1 MKTSKSRAHHP
12 KVPLVYIVAGEASGD
27 LLGGRLIKALKALYN
42 NRIEFAGIGGESMMK
57 EGLSSLF
64 PMQELS
70 LMGLFE
76 IIPHLPNLIAR
87 LSHTRDNIQQLKPDL
102 VVTIDS
108 PEFNFRLGKS
118 VKKMGI
124 PVVHYTMPSVWAWRE
139 GRAKKVSRFLNKGLA
154 LLPFEPPYF
163 ERYGLACE
171 FVGHPIIEAPELVIE
186 KNDFRARYGI
196 RNEVPLIAV
205 LPGSRVSEIKR
216 LLPIFAEAIK
226 GLAKKHQNLTLVLP
240 TLRHFREEIENE
252 VMGWGVPCI
261 VTVDTVE
268 KFQAMHASNAALAAS
283 GTVALE
289 LALLDVPMVIG
300 YKINSL
306 TAALV
311 KRLIKIPYA
320 CLVNIILEK
329 PVVPEYLQEA
339 CVPES
344 FIDALDSILQ
354 TKGKDQHQAFS
365 VLKKML
371 APEGALPSERAANAI
386 KALLEKQ
393 NPHL

>member
-1 MKTSKSRAHHP
+1 MFMKTGKPPAHTSP
-12 KVPLVYIVAGEASGD
+12 KVPLVYVVAGEASGD
-27 LLGGRLIKALKALYN
+27 LLGGRLIKALKVLYN
-42 NRIEFAGIGGESMMK
+42 NHVEFAGVGGESMTR

-87 LSHTRDNIQQLKPDL
+87 LSQTRDNIQLLKPDV

-108 PEFNFRLGKS
+108 PEFNFRLGKNL
-118 VKKMGI
+118 KKMGI

-139 GRAKKVSRFLNKGLA
+139 GRAEKVSRFLSKGLA

-171 FVGHPIIEAPELVIE
+171 FVGHPIIEAPELVIKE
-186 KNDFRARYGI
+186 NDFRARYGI
-196 RNEVPLIAV
+196 HDETPLISV
-205 LPGSRVSEIKR
+205 LPGSRSSEVKR
-216 LLPIFAEAIK
+216 LLPVFAEAVK
-226 GLAKKHQNLTLVLP
+226 RLAQKHPNLTIVVP
-240 TLRHFREEIENE
+240 TLRHFRNEIEEE

-261 VTVDTVE
+261 VTVDSFE
-268 KFQAMHASNAALAAS
+268 KFRAMHASNAALAAS

-289 LALLDVPMVIG
+289 LALLNVPMVIG

-306 TAALV
+306 TAAIV

-329 PVVPEYLQEA
+329 PVVPEYIQEA
-339 CVPES
+339 CVPGS
-344 FIDALDSILQ
+344 LVGALDNILSTRGQ
-354 TKGKDQHQAFS
+354 DQRQAFA
-365 VLKKML
+365 VLKKL
-371 APEGALPSERAANAI
+371 LTPEGILPSEKAASAI
-386 KALLEKQ
+386 KALIEA
-393 NPHL
+393 

>member
-1 MKTSKSRAHHP
+1 MKPSKALPDRP
-12 KVPLVYIVAGEASGD
+12 NVPLVYIVAGEASGD

-42 NRIEFAGIGGESMMK
+42 NRVEFVGIGGESMMR

-87 LSHTRDNIQQLKPDL
+87 LCQTRDNIQQLKPDV

-108 PEFNFRLGKS
+108 PEFSFRLGKS

-139 GRAKKVSRFLNKGLA
+139 GRAEKVSRFLTKGLA

-163 ERYGLACE
+163 ERYGLSCE
-171 FVGHPIIEAPELVIE
+171 FVGHPIIEAPELVIK
-186 KNDFRARYGI
+186 KNDFRERYGI
-196 RNEVPLIAV
+196 REDVPLIAV
-205 LPGSRVSEIKR
+205 LPGSRASEIKR
-216 LLPIFAEAIK
+216 LLPIFADTVK
-226 GLAKKHQNLTLVLP
+226 GLAKKHRNLTLVLP
-240 TLRHFREEIENE
+240 TLRHFREEIEEE
-252 VMGWGVPCI
+252 VVGWGVPCI
-261 VTVDTVE
+261 VTVDGAE
-268 KFQAMHASNAALAAS
+268 KFKAMHASNAALAAS

-311 KRLIKIPYA
+311 RRLIKIPYT
-320 CLVNIILEK
+320 CLVNIILERA
-329 PVVPEYLQEA
+329 VVPEYLQQD
-339 CVPES
+339 CVS
-344 FIDALDSILQ
+344 AALMDALDTVLRTHGESQ
-354 TKGKDQHQAFS
+354 RKAFS
-365 VLKKML
+365 LMKKLL
-371 APEGALPSERAANAI
+371 APEGALPSERAAKAI
-386 KALLEKQ
+386 KDILEI
-393 NPHL
+393 